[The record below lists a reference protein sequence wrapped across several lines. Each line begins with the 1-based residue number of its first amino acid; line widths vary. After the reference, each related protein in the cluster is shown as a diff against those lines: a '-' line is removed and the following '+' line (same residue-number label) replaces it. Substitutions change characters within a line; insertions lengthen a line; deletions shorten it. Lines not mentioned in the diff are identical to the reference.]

1 MGTADQ
7 IRFAWSIQDPETG
20 KELSFVTNAG
30 HLDAQTIS
38 ELYKERWRIEFFF
51 KGIRGTLKIKTFP
64 GIVYNAVMTQTWI
77 ALSVYLLFAFLK
89 FKTKLGALL
98 QQMLR
103 LLQLNQPF
111 QSA

>member
-1 MGTADQ
+1 
-7 IRFAWSIQDPETG
+7 
-20 KELSFVTNAG
+20 
-30 HLDAQTIS
+30 
-38 ELYKERWRIEFFF
+38 
-51 KGIRGTLKIKTFP
+51 
-64 GIVYNAVMTQTWI
+64 MTQTWI